1 MSTETQSAALKMP
14 SVKLPRSVQEKIQK
28 GKDMEKALIAEWN
41 KSTPDGNHSNP
52 PSVINPAPTSTQT
65 QEPVTPV
72 VPVIEN
78 QPVVEQRPE
87 DTAKYWEHRFKTSA
101 GIFNAEKAKQNT
113 LIGELKDQVE
123 ELRSQMKNSQ
133 RQSPS
138 TVDLKQ
144 HFSETEIETYGP
156 DVLQAVHKT
165 ASIAADQ
172 SADRRVKE
180 ELDKRLTPIRQEL
193 DTAKSDLRAKSENL
207 FWDSVNRSV
216 PNWMTVNADSKFLD
230 WLGHKD
236 PVSGFV
242 RQDIL
247 TNAQNGLDSE
257 RVTALFTAFMKD
269 SPASQPAPV
278 NVNREVVPEPNGQT
292 NVVTNT
298 ANSEA
303 PIVFRAE
310 IKKYYSDKAMGMYR
324 NRPQAAEAMEKK
336 ILAAQKAGTIR

>member
-14 SVKLPRSVQEKIQK
+14 SVKLPRAVQEKIQK
-28 GKDMEKALIAEWN
+28 GKDAEKALIAEWN
-41 KSTPDGNHSNP
+41 KSTNDGNQ
-52 PSVINPAPTSTQT
+52 SVP
-65 QEPVTPV
+65 TPV
-72 VPVIEN
+72 SPVPNSAQPQEAVAPVVAAPQT
-78 QPVVEQRPE
+78 QPVVEQKPE
-87 DTAKYWEHRFKTSA
+87 ETAKYWEHRFKTSA

-133 RQSPS
+133 RQAPS
-138 TVDLKQ
+138 SVDLKQ
-144 HFSETEIETYGP
+144 HFTETEIETYGP

-193 DTAKSDLRAKSENL
+193 DTAKSELRNKSENL
-207 FWDSVNRSV
+207 FWDSVNKNV
-216 PNWMTVNADSKFLD
+216 PNWMTINAEPKFLD
-230 WLGHKD
+230 WLGQKD

-269 SPASQPAPV
+269 SPASQATPV

-292 NVVTNT
+292 NVVTNND
-298 ANSEA
+298 NSDA
-303 PIVFRAE
+303 PVVYRAE
-310 IKKYYSDKAMGMYR
+310 IKKYYSDKAIGMYR